1 MNQPARYLSPNL
13 NSLQI
18 ATVAALVAVAGCA
31 TSAPDVPAIPT
42 STIGTVSIQ
51 GVGQE
56 ILAHDKIAEK
66 NTIAA
71 NTDLVWGVLGG
82 VFDQLGIPVTT
93 TDTWT
98 MTVGNAGFEARR
110 IDGVR
115 MNTYL
120 DCGTNFSG
128 PLANHYAVT
137 LSVITTLAKVD
148 GDHTE
153 VSTVVDG
160 SAMPRS
166 NAGHPVQCTTREK
179 LEALIVKKVE
189 EALGLES

>member
-42 STIGTVSIQ
+42 STIGTVSVE
-51 GVGQE
+51 GVGRE

-66 NTIAA
+66 ATVAA
-71 NTDLVWGVLGG
+71 ATDLVWGVLGG
-82 VFDQLGIPVTT
+82 VFEQLGIPVTT
-93 TDTWT
+93 TDPWS
-98 MTVGNAGFEARR
+98 MTVGNAGFQARR
-110 IDGVR
+110 IDGAR

-120 DCGTNFSG
+120 DCGTNFNG
-128 PLANHYAVT
+128 PLANRYAVT
-137 LSVITTLAKVD
+137 VSVITTLVKAD
-148 GDHTE
+148 GNRTE

-166 NAGHPVQCTTREK
+166 TSGHPVQCTTRQE

-189 EALGLES
+189 EALGM

>member
-1 MNQPARYLSPNL
+1 MNQPARYLDPTL
-13 NSLQI
+13 NPLKI
-18 ATVAALVAVAGCA
+18 AALTVLVAGAGCA
-31 TSAPDVPAIPT
+31 TSAPGGPAIPE
-42 STIGTVSIQ
+42 STIGTVAVE
-51 GVGQE
+51 GVGRE

-66 NTIAA
+66 STVAA
-71 NTDLVWGVLGG
+71 ASNLVWGVLGG
-82 VFDQLGIPVTT
+82 VFDQIGIPVTT
-93 TDTWT
+93 TDTRT
-98 MTVGNAGFEARR
+98 MTVGNAGFQTRR

-120 DCGTNFSG
+120 DCGTNFNG
-128 PLANHYAVT
+128 PLANHYQVT
-137 LSVITTLAKVD
+137 MSVITSLERVD
-148 GDHTE
+148 GNRTE

-189 EALGLES
+189 EALGL

>member
-1 MNQPARYLSPNL
+1 MNQPARYSAPTIHPLK
-13 NSLQI
+13 I
-18 ATVAALVAVAGCA
+18 AAMAVLVAVAGCA
-31 TSAPDVPAIPT
+31 TSAPGAPAIPE
-42 STIGTVSIQ
+42 STIGTVSIEGTGRQ
-51 GVGQE
+51 

-66 NTIAA
+66 ATVAA
-71 NTDLVWGVLGG
+71 ASNLVWGVLGG
-82 VFDQLGIPVTT
+82 VFDQIGIPVTT
-93 TDTWT
+93 TDPWT
-98 MTVGNAGFEARR
+98 MTVGNPGFQTRR
-110 IDGVR
+110 IDGAR

-120 DCGTNFSG
+120 DCGTNFNG
-128 PLANHYAVT
+128 PLANHYQVT
-137 LSVITTLAKVD
+137 MSVITTLAKVD

-189 EALGLES
+189 EALGL

>member
-1 MNQPARYLSPNL
+1 MNQPARYPGPT
-13 NSLQI
+13 LQPLKI
-18 ATVAALVAVAGCA
+18 AALAVLVAVAGCA
-31 TSAPDVPAIPT
+31 TSAPDAPPIPT
-42 STIGTVSIQ
+42 STIGTVSVE
-51 GVGQE
+51 GVGRE
-56 ILAHDKIAEK
+56 IVAHDKIAEK
-66 NTIAA
+66 STVAA
-71 NTDLVWGVLGG
+71 ASDLVWGVLGG
-82 VFDQLGIPVTT
+82 IFEQLDIPVTT
-93 TDTWT
+93 TDPWT
-98 MTVGNAGFEARR
+98 MTVGNGGFQTRR
-110 IDGVR
+110 IDGAR

-160 SAMPRS
+160 SATPRGT
-166 NAGHPVQCTTREK
+166 AGHPVQCTTREK

-189 EALGLES
+189 EALGL